1 MDVFEIDENKLYKTA
16 TWLGVGLRCL
26 TPLSTI
32 FQLFRDGLKGSFN
45 YVIL

>member
-32 FQLFRDGLKGSFN
+32 FQLFRDGSMDYTPERIF
-45 YVIL
+45 

>member
-1 MDVFEIDENKLYKTA
+1 MDVFEIDENKLYKSA

-32 FQLFRDGLKGSFN
+32 FHLFRVGPMVYSPERIF
-45 YVIL
+45 